1 LRSAAPA
8 PTQARW
14 YGIFDI
20 RMRSLLVAAWAVIDQ
35 GLFALSNFG
44 VSILMA
50 RWLSP
55 REYGVFTL
63 AYTIFLFLGTVHTG
77 LLVEPMVVFGAGRYR
92 ERLPAYLAVLL
103 RGHWILTAMAAG
115 LLAAAAV
122 VVRLF
127 GEPHIGTALLALA
140 AATPFILLLW
150 LVRRGCYIWSEP
162 HVAASGGVLY
172 MALLATGAYLLFK
185 FRWLSS
191 PAAFTLMGIGSLATA
206 ACIRWRYP
214 FAVHSERSLLMRR
227 SVFSD
232 HWAYGRWA
240 VGTGLLSGAIL
251 HVYYL
256 VMPAWRGLESTAM
269 LRALTNL
276 VMPALQSFLALSVL
290 AVPRL
295 VGIRERAALNRA
307 LGKLLVLYS
316 LSGVLYWLA
325 LGLLHAPLVRLL
337 YSGRYQSNTNLLWF
351 LGLMP
356 LITALITVFESALRA
371 MTRSDQI
378 FRAYVLSAAVTC
390 IIGLPM
396 MIAWGVGG
404 AIVGMLI
411 ALACNLCSMALSYR
425 ACARRL
431 VPEV

>member
-1 LRSAAPA
+1 
-8 PTQARW
+8 
-14 YGIFDI
+14 
-20 RMRSLLVAAWAVIDQ
+20 M
-35 GLFALSNFG
+35 
-44 VSILMA
+44 
-50 RWLSP
+50 
-55 REYGVFTL
+55 FTL
-63 AYTIFLFLGTVHTG
+63 AYTIFLFVGTVHTG

-127 GEPHIGTALLALA
+127 AEPDIGSALLVLA
-140 AATPFILLLW
+140 VATPFILLLW

-162 HVAASGGVLY
+162 HVAASGGALY
-172 MALLATGAYLLFK
+172 MALLATGGYLLFK

-191 PAAFTLMGIGSLATA
+191 PAAFILMGSSSLATA
-206 ACIRWRYP
+206 AFIRWRYP
-214 FAVHSERSLLMRR
+214 FAVHSERSLLQR

-232 HWAYGRWA
+232 HWTYGRWA
-240 VGTGLLSGAIL
+240 IGTGLLSGAIL

-276 VMPALQSFLALSVL
+276 VMPALQAFVALSVL
-290 AVPRL
+290 AVPRF

-316 LSGVLYWLA
+316 LFGVLYWLA
-325 LGLLHAPLVRLL
+325 LGLLHAPLVRLV
-337 YSGRYQSNTNLLWF
+337 YSGRYQSNSNLLWL
-351 LGLMP
+351 LGLLP
-356 LITALITVFESALRA
+356 LMTALIIVFESALRA

-378 FRAYVLSAAVTC
+378 FRAYVLSALVTC

-404 AIVGMLI
+404 AIVGMSI

-431 VPEV
+431 VPVA